1 MEAYKNSYI
10 RSLNSRLVLE
20 HIIQLGPI
28 SRAELARQTGLT
40 KATVSAITAELISAG
55 LAAELGSGDAALGRR
70 PILLGFCRR
79 AGFAV
84 SIDIEPDRIR
94 ALAADLLGDVLL
106 FRQLL
111 TPDASGLIAALAELI
126 ASMQAAVAPLLP
138 EQTHGLCGI
147 ALGIHGVVCGS
158 RISFSPHYRMEQ
170 LPIAAELEQR
180 FRVPVIID
188 NEANLAV
195 TGEAAFLPPADRSIA
210 ALSIHSGVGAGL
222 LLNGRLYTGYL
233 GGAGEFGHTILV
245 PGGRPCACG
254 RLGCLEQYVSERALT
269 ADYAARTG
277 RAGADYMLL
286 SDGIRAQKKEAA
298 DTVDTYLYYLSI
310 CINNLVQA
318 YDPELIFISDRLLS
332 DFPELLTV
340 LSARCFGLASRLRL
354 SPPGRNA
361 SLYGGIHR
369 CVRKFLD
376 IGTLPFCTPPKLLL

>member
-20 HIIQLGPI
+20 HVIQLGPI

-55 LAAELGSGDAALGRR
+55 LAA
-70 PILLGFCRR
+70 
-79 AGFAV
+79 
-84 SIDIEPDRIR
+84 
-94 ALAADLLGDVLL
+94 DLLGDVLL
-106 FRQLL
+106 FRHLL

-254 RLGCLEQYVSERALT
+254 RLGCLVQYVSDR
-269 ADYAARTG
+269 
-277 RAGADYMLL
+277 
-286 SDGIRAQKKEAA
+286 KK
-298 DTVDTYLYYLSI
+298 
-310 CINNLVQA
+310 
-318 YDPELIFISDRLLS
+318 
-332 DFPELLTV
+332 
-340 LSARCFGLASRLRL
+340 RLRIQWIL
-354 SPPGRNA
+354 ISTIFPSASTTSYRHTIR
-361 SLYGGIHR
+361 SLYLFR
-369 CVRKFLD
+369 TVFFQTSRSC
-376 IGTLPFCTPPKLLL
+376 

>member
-20 HIIQLGPI
+20 RIIRLGPI

-40 KATVSAITAELISAG
+40 KATVSAIAAELISAG

-84 SIDIEPDRIR
+84 SIDIGPDRIR
-94 ALAADLLGDVLL
+94 ALAADLLGDVLV

-111 TPDASGLIAALAELI
+111 TPGASGLIAALAELI
-126 ASMQAAVAPLLP
+126 ASMQAAVAPLL
-138 EQTHGLCGI
+138 
-147 ALGIHGVVCGS
+147 
-158 RISFSPHYRMEQ
+158 ISFSPHYRMEQ

-195 TGEAAFLPPADRSIA
+195 TGEAAFLPPADHSIA
-210 ALSIHSGVGAGL
+210 ALSIHSGVGVGL
-222 LLNGRLYTGYL
+222 LLNGCLYTGCL

-254 RLGCLEQYVSERALT
+254 RLGCLEQYVSECALT

-286 SDGIRAQKKEAA
+286 SDGIRAQEKEAA
-298 DTVDTYLYYLSI
+298 DAADTYLYYLSI

-318 YDPELIFISDRLLS
+318 YDPELIFISDRLLA

-340 LSARCFGLASRLRL
+340 LSVRCFGQASRLRL

-369 CVRKFLD
+369 CVQKFLD
-376 IGTLPFCTPPKLLL
+376 IGALPFCTPPKLLL